1 MDKFKVIVVPKKGA
15 IRGILS
21 RPITAST
28 RLELTKMQIIRCINS
43 GAEVYNENSDGT
55 RTKFSFT
62 TPAES
67 ESIEQKS
74 AEEAAKARKEEEDAE
89 AKRLAEKAEEELRK
103 QADAKRKAKEEAYR
117 AKQEEEKKKA
127 EAEAEAKRKAAEEAA
142 LAAEKARK
150 EAEEEAKKAAE
161 EALKREAELNAQKEE
176 AENKIKDIDES
187 IDKTTNDL
195 NEFKAM
201 LEGEE
206 DEETIASIN
215 EEIKSREVELSKLND
230 AKSIQSMVI
239 KNADS
244 ELSKIKK

>member
-67 ESIEQKS
+67 ESIKKKS

-127 EAEAEAKRKAAEEAA
+127 EAEAEAKRKAAEEAM
-142 LAAEKARK
+142 
-150 EAEEEAKKAAE
+150 
-161 EALKREAELNAQKEE
+161 KREAELNAQKEE
-176 AENKIKDIDES
+176 AENKIKDLDES

-215 EEIKSREVELSKLND
+215 EEIKSREAELSKLND

>member
-67 ESIEQKS
+67 ESIEKKS

-89 AKRLAEKAEEELRK
+89 AKRLAEKAEEERRK
-103 QADAKRKAKEEAYR
+103 QADAEREAKE
-117 AKQEEEKKKA
+117 KA
-127 EAEAEAKRKAAEEAA
+127 EAEAEAKRKV
-142 LAAEKARK
+142 AEKARK
-150 EAEEEAKKAAE
+150 EAEEKVWKA
-161 EALKREAELNAQKEE
+161 KREAELNAQKEE
-176 AENKIKDIDES
+176 AENKIKDLDES

-215 EEIKSREVELSKLND
+215 EEIKSREAELSKLND
-230 AKSIQSMVI
+230 AKSIQNMVI

>member
-67 ESIEQKS
+67 ESIEKKS
-74 AEEAAKARKEEEDAE
+74 VEEAAKARKQEEDAE
-89 AKRLAEKAEEELRK
+89 AKRLAEKAEEERRK
-103 QADAKRKAKEEAYR
+103 QADAEREAKE
-117 AKQEEEKKKA
+117 KA
-127 EAEAEAKRKAAEEAA
+127 EAEAEAKRKV
-142 LAAEKARK
+142 AEKARK
-150 EAEEEAKKAAE
+150 EAEEKVWKA
-161 EALKREAELNAQKEE
+161 KREAELNAQKEE
-176 AENKIKDIDES
+176 AENKIKDLDES

-215 EEIKSREVELSKLND
+215 EEIKSREAELSKLND
-230 AKSIQSMVI
+230 AKSIQNMVI

-244 ELSKIKK
+244 ELSKIKKQVIDITKQETA

>member
-67 ESIEQKS
+67 ESIEKKS

-89 AKRLAEKAEEELRK
+89 AKRLAEKAEEERRK
-103 QADAKRKAKEEAYR
+103 QADAEREAKEKADR
-117 AKQEEEKKKA
+117 AKREEEEKKA
-127 EAEAEAKRKAAEEAA
+127 EAEAEAKRKI
-142 LAAEKARK
+142 AEKARK
-150 EAEEEAKKAAE
+150 EAEEKVWKA
-161 EALKREAELNAQKEE
+161 KREAELNAQKEE
-176 AENKIKDIDES
+176 AENKIKGIDES

-215 EEIKSREVELSKLND
+215 EEIKSREAELSKLND
-230 AKSIQSMVI
+230 AKSIQNMVI

>member
-1 MDKFKVIVVPKKGA
+1 MDKFKVIVAPKKGA

-67 ESIEQKS
+67 ESIEKKS
-74 AEEAAKARKEEEDAE
+74 AEEAAKVRKEEEDAE
-89 AKRLAEKAEEELRK
+89 AKRLAEKAEEERRK
-103 QADAKRKAKEEAYR
+103 QADAEREAKE
-117 AKQEEEKKKA
+117 KA
-127 EAEAEAKRKAAEEAA
+127 EAEAEAKRKV
-142 LAAEKARK
+142 AEKARK
-150 EAEEEAKKAAE
+150 EAEEKVWKA
-161 EALKREAELNAQKEE
+161 KREAELNAQKEE
-176 AENKIKDIDES
+176 AENKIKDLDES

-215 EEIKSREVELSKLND
+215 EEIKSREAELSKLND
-230 AKSIQSMVI
+230 AKSIQNMVI

>member
-1 MDKFKVIVVPKKGA
+1 MDKFRVIVVPKKGA

-21 RPITAST
+21 RPITTST

-67 ESIEQKS
+67 ESIEKKS

-89 AKRLAEKAEEELRK
+89 AKRLAEKAEEERRK
-103 QADAKRKAKEEAYR
+103 QADAEREAKE
-117 AKQEEEKKKA
+117 KA
-127 EAEAEAKRKAAEEAA
+127 EAEAEAKRKV
-142 LAAEKARK
+142 AEKARK
-150 EAEEEAKKAAE
+150 EAEEKVWKA
-161 EALKREAELNAQKEE
+161 KREAELNAQKEE
-176 AENKIKDIDES
+176 AENKIKDLDES

-215 EEIKSREVELSKLND
+215 EEIKSREAELSKLND
-230 AKSIQSMVI
+230 AKSIQNMVI

>member
-21 RPITAST
+21 RPITTST

-67 ESIEQKS
+67 ESIEKKS

-89 AKRLAEKAEEELRK
+89 AKRLAEKAEEERRK
-103 QADAKRKAKEEAYR
+103 QADAEREAKEKADR
-117 AKQEEEKKKA
+117 AKREEEEKKA
-127 EAEAEAKRKAAEEAA
+127 EAEAEAKRKI
-142 LAAEKARK
+142 AEKARK
-150 EAEEEAKKAAE
+150 EAEEKVWKA
-161 EALKREAELNAQKEE
+161 KREAELNAQKEE
-176 AENKIKDIDES
+176 AENKIKDLDES

-215 EEIKSREVELSKLND
+215 EEIKSREAELSKLND

>member
-21 RPITAST
+21 RPITTST

-67 ESIEQKS
+67 ESIKKKS

-89 AKRLAEKAEEELRK
+89 AKRLAEKAEEERRK
-103 QADAKRKAKEEAYR
+103 QADAERKAKEKADR
-117 AKQEEEKKKA
+117 AKREEEEKKA

-142 LAAEKARK
+142 LA
-150 EAEEEAKKAAE
+150 AEEEAKKAAE

-176 AENKIKDIDES
+176 AENKIKDLDES

-215 EEIKSREVELSKLND
+215 EEIKSREAELSKLND
-230 AKSIQSMVI
+230 AKSIQNMVI